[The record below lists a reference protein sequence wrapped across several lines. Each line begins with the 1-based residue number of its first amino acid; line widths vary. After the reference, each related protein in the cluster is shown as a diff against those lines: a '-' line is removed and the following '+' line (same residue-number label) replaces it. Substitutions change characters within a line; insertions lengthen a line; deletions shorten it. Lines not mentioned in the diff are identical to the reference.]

1 RQNVHV
7 SKSDL
12 SDGRKGGI
20 RCQLLDWYS
29 SDEVVVGE
37 GEFCSSEPTYKIGRI
52 PLAIGSKIAW
62 PSDKIILDDE
72 EELTQPPNTVDSE
85 VVEKKNKKTL
95 IVLSPNLKYLH
106 AGETNPSSSL
116 RVSKSPVIT
125 SSQCRRSQMA
135 ISKDLYPS
143 QEDLLYEEE
152 ILRNPFSLKLWWR
165 YLIAKAESPFKKRF
179 VIYERALKAL
189 PGSYKLWYAYLRER
203 LDIVRNLPVTHP
215 QYDSLNNTFERAL
228 VTMHK
233 MPRIW
238 VMYLQTLTVQRLV
251 TRTRR
256 NFDRALC
263 ALPVTQH
270 DRIWEPYLVFVSQDG
285 IPIETSLRVYRRY
298 LMYDPSHIEEFI
310 EFLVKSERWQESA
323 ERLASVLNDD
333 KFYSIKGKTKHK
345 LWMELC
351 ELLVHHANVIS
362 GLNVDAIIR
371 GGIRKFTDE
380 VGMLWTSLA
389 DYYIRKNL
397 LEKARDIY
405 EEGMMKVVT
414 VRDFS
419 VIFDVYSRFEE
430 STVAKRMEMMSSS
443 DEEDENEENG
453 VEDDD
458 EDVRLNFNLSV
469 KELQRK
475 ILNGFWLNDDNDVDL
490 RLARLEEL
498 MERRPALANSVLL
511 RQNPHNVE
519 QWHRRVKLF
528 EGNAAKQILTY
539 TEAVRTVD
547 PMKAVGKPHT
557 LWVAFAKLYE
567 NHKDLVNTRVI
578 FDKAVQVNYK
588 TVDHLASVWCEW
600 AEMELRHKNFKGALE
615 LMRRATAVPTVEVR
629 RRVAADGNEPVQ
641 MKLHRALRL
650 WSFYVDLEESLGT
663 LESTRAVYEKILDL
677 RIATPQ
683 IILNYA
689 FLLEENKYFE
699 DAFKVYERGV
709 KIFKYPH
716 VKDIWVT
723 YLTKFVKRYG
733 KTKLERARELF
744 EHAVSMA
751 PSDVVRT
758 LYLQYAKLEED
769 YGLAKRAM
777 KVYEEATKKVPEVQ
791 KLEMYEIY
799 ISRAAEIFGVP
810 RTREIYEQAIES
822 GLPHKDVKI
831 MCIKFAELER
841 SLGEIDRARAL
852 YKYASQFADPRS
864 DPEFWNKWHEFEVQ
878 HGNEDT
884 YREMLRIKRS
894 VSASYSQTHFILPEN
909 MMQKDKMVDVD
920 EAKDELKKAG
930 LQEDEMAALE
940 RQLLTTT
947 TTNTDAMKDGVRR
960 LGFVSAGVISQ
971 SGENA
976 GKPVTGNGEDI
987 ELPDE
992 SDDESDGEDQVEIAQ
1007 KEVPAAVFGGLA
1019 RKRDEDVEENGQ
1031 DGPAQK
1037 LGALERMKRQK
1048 LTQ

>member
-1 RQNVHV
+1 
-7 SKSDL
+7 
-12 SDGRKGGI
+12 
-20 RCQLLDWYS
+20 
-29 SDEVVVGE
+29 
-37 GEFCSSEPTYKIGRI
+37 
-52 PLAIGSKIAW
+52 
-62 PSDKIILDDE
+62 
-72 EELTQPPNTVDSE
+72 
-85 VVEKKNKKTL
+85 
-95 IVLSPNLKYLH
+95 
-106 AGETNPSSSL
+106 
-116 RVSKSPVIT
+116 
-125 SSQCRRSQMA
+125 MA

-143 QEDLLYEEE
+143 QEDLVYEEE
-152 ILRNPFSLKLWWR
+152 IIRNPFSLKLWWR

-179 VIYERALKAL
+179 IIYERALKAL

-215 QYDSLNNTFERAL
+215 QYETLDNTFERAL

-238 VMYLQTLTVQRLV
+238 VMYLQTLTLQKLI

-256 NFDRALC
+256 TFDRALC

-270 DRIWEPYLVFVSQDG
+270 DRIWEPYLVFVSQEG

-298 LMYDPSHIEEFI
+298 LMYDPTHIEDFI
-310 EFLVKSERWQESA
+310 EFLVKSARWQESA

-389 DYYIRKNL
+389 DYYIRKNS

-443 DEEDENEENG
+443 DEEDETEENG
-453 VEDDD
+453 VDHD
-458 EDVRLNFNLSV
+458 EDVRLNFSLSV

-498 MERRPALANSVLL
+498 MNRRPALANSVLL

-519 QWHRRVKLF
+519 QWHRRVKIF

-588 TVDHLASVWCEW
+588 NVDHLASVWCEW

-641 MKLHRALRL
+641 MKLHKSLRL

-744 EHAVSMA
+744 EHAVSMVSSSILLSMLVKRLFVL
-751 PSDVVRT
+751 SD
-758 LYLQYAKLEED
+758 
-769 YGLAKRAM
+769 
-777 KVYEEATKKVPEVQ
+777 
-791 KLEMYEIY
+791 
-799 ISRAAEIFGVP
+799 
-810 RTREIYEQAIES
+810 
-822 GLPHKDVKI
+822 
-831 MCIKFAELER
+831 ER
-841 SLGEIDRARAL
+841 ST
-852 YKYASQFADPRS
+852 KF
-864 DPEFWNKWHEFEVQ
+864 N
-878 HGNEDT
+878 
-884 YREMLRIKRS
+884 
-894 VSASYSQTHFILPEN
+894 
-909 MMQKDKMVDVD
+909 
-920 EAKDELKKAG
+920 
-930 LQEDEMAALE
+930 
-940 RQLLTTT
+940 
-947 TTNTDAMKDGVRR
+947 
-960 LGFVSAGVISQ
+960 
-971 SGENA
+971 
-976 GKPVTGNGEDI
+976 
-987 ELPDE
+987 
-992 SDDESDGEDQVEIAQ
+992 
-1007 KEVPAAVFGGLA
+1007 
-1019 RKRDEDVEENGQ
+1019 
-1031 DGPAQK
+1031 
-1037 LGALERMKRQK
+1037 
-1048 LTQ
+1048 

>member
-1 RQNVHV
+1 
-7 SKSDL
+7 
-12 SDGRKGGI
+12 
-20 RCQLLDWYS
+20 
-29 SDEVVVGE
+29 
-37 GEFCSSEPTYKIGRI
+37 
-52 PLAIGSKIAW
+52 
-62 PSDKIILDDE
+62 
-72 EELTQPPNTVDSE
+72 
-85 VVEKKNKKTL
+85 
-95 IVLSPNLKYLH
+95 
-106 AGETNPSSSL
+106 
-116 RVSKSPVIT
+116 
-125 SSQCRRSQMA
+125 MA

-152 ILRNPFSLKLWWR
+152 LLRNQFSLKLWWR

-179 VIYERALKAL
+179 IIYERALKAL

-215 QYDSLNNTFERAL
+215 QYDSLNNTFERGL

-238 VMYLQTLTVQRLV
+238 VMYLQTLTVQQLI

-256 NFDRALC
+256 TFDRALC

-270 DRIWEPYLVFVSQDG
+270 DRIWEPYLVFVSQNG

-345 LWMELC
+345 LWLELC

-430 STVAKRMEMMSSS
+430 STVAKKMEMMSSS

-453 VEDDD
+453 VEDDE

-498 MERRPALANSVLL
+498 MNRRPALANSVLL

-519 QWHRRVKLF
+519 QWHRRVKIF

-641 MKLHRALRL
+641 MKLHRSLRL

-683 IILNYA
+683 IIMNYA

-723 YLTKFVKRYG
+723 YLTNFVKRYG

-744 EHAVSMA
+744 EHAVSMVSSSVLLPILLCCLITDPMKLA
-751 PSDVVRT
+751 P
-758 LYLQYAKLEED
+758 
-769 YGLAKRAM
+769 
-777 KVYEEATKKVPEVQ
+777 
-791 KLEMYEIY
+791 
-799 ISRAAEIFGVP
+799 
-810 RTREIYEQAIES
+810 
-822 GLPHKDVKI
+822 
-831 MCIKFAELER
+831 
-841 SLGEIDRARAL
+841 
-852 YKYASQFADPRS
+852 
-864 DPEFWNKWHEFEVQ
+864 
-878 HGNEDT
+878 
-884 YREMLRIKRS
+884 
-894 VSASYSQTHFILPEN
+894 
-909 MMQKDKMVDVD
+909 
-920 EAKDELKKAG
+920 
-930 LQEDEMAALE
+930 
-940 RQLLTTT
+940 
-947 TTNTDAMKDGVRR
+947 
-960 LGFVSAGVISQ
+960 
-971 SGENA
+971 
-976 GKPVTGNGEDI
+976 
-987 ELPDE
+987 
-992 SDDESDGEDQVEIAQ
+992 
-1007 KEVPAAVFGGLA
+1007 
-1019 RKRDEDVEENGQ
+1019 
-1031 DGPAQK
+1031 
-1037 LGALERMKRQK
+1037 K
-1048 LTQ
+1048 LTNWPVA